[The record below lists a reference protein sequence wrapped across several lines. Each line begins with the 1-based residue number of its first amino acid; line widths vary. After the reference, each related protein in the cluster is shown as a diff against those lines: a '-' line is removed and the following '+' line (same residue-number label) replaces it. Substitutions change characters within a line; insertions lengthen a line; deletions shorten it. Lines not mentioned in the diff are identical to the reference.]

1 MTKPASSVGRLLPAA
16 IFVLI
21 AAELIARSMGLSTVR
36 WLVWGSMPLIV
47 LLTWRMLGFREYY
60 LLSFVGV
67 MIVVQFFAAADPW
80 QVIAG
85 ALDQASFL
93 MTFIFLLG
101 MLHEAAS
108 TSPSISACGEYLT
121 RQRAGRRYYALN
133 IGTAMLQVLFNV
145 GVLSFL
151 IPLVQKGI
159 ERATPGDALNPI
171 RERRQVSALLRGF
184 AWAVIWSPTAIAPLA
199 ISELIPGIDRHT
211 WMIYGLVLFTIV
223 LFVGALEDSWRF
235 RGVRAANKIVVP
247 PFPLKSFIGFVTV
260 GGFLFGLTAVFVKLT
275 GDTMIFGLLMS
286 CPIILV
292 GWVALQYGFPD
303 AEALPKTGM
312 RIKSMLVDNL
322 PKSAPVALAL
332 GCSGFIGRAGAE
344 LIPAAELAD
353 ALGLG
358 AMPDFLLLGLIPI
371 FIALTSLLALSPIM
385 MAVFLG
391 TLFGSLPVQPADPT
405 LIALSISCGWA
416 VSMTF
421 SPFATVV
428 LVINRVSGIPGTT
441 MTWGWNLTFA
451 LICSALLFPFFAVL
465 TGGA

>member
-1 MTKPASSVGRLLPAA
+1 MTPSATFGGRLLPATIFIA
-16 IFVLI
+16 IV
-21 AAELIARSMGLSTVR
+21 AELAARAAGLPFAREVSWAAMAGIALLS
-36 WLVWGSMPLIV
+36 
-47 LLTWRMLGFREYY
+47 WRGYGFREFY
-60 LLSFVGV
+60 LLAFVV
-67 MIVVQFFAAADPW
+67 AMIGVQFFTSAHPW
-80 QVIAG
+80 QVIAS
-85 ALDQASFL
+85 AADQAGFL

-108 TSPSISACGEYLT
+108 TSPSIAACGEYLT

-133 IGTAMLQVLFNV
+133 IGTALLQVLFNV

-151 IPLVQKGI
+151 IPLIQKGI
-159 ERATPGDALNPI
+159 ERATPNDALNPI

-199 ISELIPGIDRHT
+199 ISELIPGIDRHR
-211 WMIYGLVLFTIV
+211 WMIYGLILFAIV
-223 LFVGALEDSWRF
+223 MVVGALEDRWRF
-235 RGVRAANKIVVP
+235 RAVRVANKIVVP
-247 PFPLKSFIGFVTV
+247 PFPLRAVFGFVTV
-260 GGFLFGLTAVFVKLT
+260 GAFLFGLTAVFVRLT

-292 GWVALQYGFPD
+292 GWVALQYGFP
-303 AEALPKTGM
+303 AAGALARTLA
-312 RIKSMLVDNL
+312 RIKSMLVGNL
-322 PKSAPVALAL
+322 PKSAPVAISL
-332 GCSGFIGRAGAE
+332 GCSGFIGRAAAE
-344 LIPAAELAD
+344 LIPAAQLAD
-353 ALGLG
+353 ALGLS
-358 AMPDFLLLGLIPI
+358 AMPDFILLGCIPI

-391 TLFGSLPVQPADPT
+391 TLFGSLPVMPADPT

-428 LVINRVSGIPGTT
+428 LVINRVSGIPGTKI
-441 MTWGWNLTFA
+441 TWGWNLAFSIVGA
-451 LICSALLFPFFAVL
+451 ALLFPFFAVL